1 MNNQLSLQN
10 MQRHFSDTAYL
21 PQVSSRLNPNPNLI
35 TRPSRGLPVGTV
47 QQRGTMSMPTSPIM
61 KKMVIQPTASP
72 ATDLGQEIWDF
83 PQTAQ
88 AFFPSQYQQQQQHLQ
103 QQNNPHPGQT
113 HNQAQS
119 QDQIQLHNQNQT
131 PNSEFNHHVLPM
143 DLTPSS
149 SEYYD
154 TTSQPPT
161 TSSLQYISPQSTR
174 FQDQPPIT
182 VSGMDLGIGMDIDS
196 PFTNHAGFP
205 NQAVSPTINTQ
216 VQQDE
221 LEDHDMNCDAGTG
234 ADTGTGGRKKRIQV
248 RIACTHC
255 QKACKKCSNTR
266 PCERCVKY
274 GLTDCVDSTRKPR
287 KTGIKRGPYKRRSS
301 KYSATGYPYPLTDE
315 GGDGDS
321 PKTKTNNHQYQ
332 FPNQDTNTN
341 TNINTVSNHS
351 DVQAG
356 FHLSKINHTRAN
368 FFHLPHTHTAHENH
382 QSPQPGSGSGLQSN
396 SNPLHH
402 QPSSTHSQSIIYPP
416 FPKPTPTA
424 SSNLVTAISN
434 ALSLPQQS
442 QWVDGQRLPLNTN
455 GVTLEEENGSEKG
468 KTSPLYPKIPVG
480 VFPFSLV
487 GGKDDPFSR
496 AVSPIKQFDFD
507 FASAGKNANANA
519 NANDN
524 RSGLSGVREESEG
537 EEQNPPRSVSTSVS
551 SILPLPNN
559 TSTRS
564 TNETIT
570 NTTNLRVNTQPMISS
585 PLPMG
590 PGTGAYTFF
599 ALSSKIRKP
608 SLRTLMSTSTSRAPS
623 PTATTRTQG
632 TSNAL
637 YNIEMDIQSPT
648 LFTACADDSGMLL
661 DVDEIEGWNTPWSG
675 KNDDGVGEG
684 GDDDGIRN
692 HDGGETGLFEGIMGL
707 H

>member
-61 KKMVIQPTASP
+61 KKMVIQSTANP
-72 ATDLGQEIWDF
+72 GIDLGQEIWDS

-88 AFFPSQYQQQQQHLQ
+88 AFFSSQFQHQQQQLQ
-103 QQNNPHPGQT
+103 QQNNTHPGST

-119 QDQIQLHNQNQT
+119 QDQIQLQNQNQT
-131 PNSEFNHHVLPM
+131 PNSGFNHHVSPM

-149 SEYYD
+149 GYID
-154 TTSQPPT
+154 TLSQPPT

-174 FQDQPPIT
+174 FQTQPPNT
-182 VSGMDLGIGMDIDS
+182 GTGMDLGVGMDIDS
-196 PFTNHAGFP
+196 PFMDHAGFS
-205 NQAVSPTINTQ
+205 NQAPSSTINDR
-216 VQQDE
+216 VPQDGI
-221 LEDHDMNCDAGTG
+221 EDHDMDPGAGTD
-234 ADTGTGGRKKRIQV
+234 ADTGTVGRKKRIQV

-274 GLTDCVDSTRKPR
+274 GLSDCVDSTRKPR

-301 KYSATGYPYPLTDE
+301 KYSATGYPYPLTSDDGN
-315 GGDGDS
+315 GGS
-321 PKTKTNNHQYQ
+321 LKTKMNDHQYQ
-332 FPNQDTNTN
+332 FPNQNTNTN
-341 TNINTVSNHS
+341 TDMNTISNHS
-351 DVQAG
+351 YVQAG
-356 FHLSKINHTRAN
+356 FHLSKINPTRAN
-368 FFHLPHTHTAHENH
+368 FSHLPHTHTARENH
-382 QSPQPGSGSGLQSN
+382 QSPQPGSGSGLESN
-396 SNPLHH
+396 SDPLHH
-402 QPSSTHSQSIIYPP
+402 QPSSTHSQSITYPP

-424 SSNLVTAISN
+424 TNNLVAAISN

-442 QWVDGQRLPLNTN
+442 QWVDGQRLPLKSNTN
-455 GVTLEEENGSEKG
+455 GVTLEEENGNEKG
-468 KTSPLYPKIPVG
+468 KTSPLYPKTPAG

-496 AVSPIKQFDFD
+496 AVSPIKQFEFG
-507 FASAGKNANANA
+507 FTSAGKHAYTNGNG
-519 NANDN
+519 N

-537 EEQNPPRSVSTSVS
+537 EEENSSRSVSTSVS
-551 SILPLPNN
+551 SILPLPND
-559 TSTRS
+559 TSTQSIDGTIAS
-564 TNETIT
+564 TD
-570 NTTNLRVNTQPMISS
+570 NLRVNTQPMISS
-585 PLPMG
+585 PVPMG
-590 PGTGAYTFF
+590 PGTGACTPFV
-599 ALSSKIRKP
+599 LPSKIRKP
-608 SLRTLMSTSTSRAPS
+608 SLKTLMSTSTSRAPS
-623 PTATTRTQG
+623 PTATTHTHG
-632 TSNAL
+632 MPNAL
-637 YNIEMDIQSPT
+637 NDIHIELQSPT

-661 DVDEIEGWNTPWSG
+661 DVDGIEGWNTPWSG
-675 KNDDGVGEG
+675 KNEDGGGEG
-684 GDDDGIRN
+684 DDGIRN